1 MLDEA
6 IETGA
11 IVVSRDEFK
20 DLYKVCSIFMHYF
33 ITFFHKEEIFDI
45 FNSIY

>member
-20 DLYKVCSIFMHYF
+20 DLYEVCNQYNKVIGCLSEAYLLR
-33 ITFFHKEEIFDI
+33 
-45 FNSIY
+45 NG